1 MAGLA
6 HRSFSSGLFHFR
18 REVCILPACA
28 FRWRSFEMEFKVTV
42 RAAYLQH
49 LNLIYYGEEHF
60 EEEEISMLRPDA
72 QVENVETDRRPGGA
86 ACYMPLRAQ

>member
-1 MAGLA
+1 MTRSNPESRIDYYAWCGLTAYPGSMAGLA

-42 RAAYLQH
+42 RAGLFAT
-49 LNLIYYGEEHF
+49 
-60 EEEEISMLRPDA
+60 P
-72 QVENVETDRRPGGA
+72 
-86 ACYMPLRAQ
+86 